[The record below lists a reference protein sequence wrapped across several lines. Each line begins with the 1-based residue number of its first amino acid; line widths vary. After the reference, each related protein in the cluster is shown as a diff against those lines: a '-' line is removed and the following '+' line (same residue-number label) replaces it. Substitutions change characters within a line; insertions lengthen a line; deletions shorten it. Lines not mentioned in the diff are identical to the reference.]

1 MTWKWRANALA
12 ISAILDMLSAYRGL
26 KSRSSLEGA
35 IQEETDAPSPT
46 ILPSS
51 TELFYFYGQQ
61 LEQCEKYS
69 KGETM
74 KKLSQVF
81 AKWLRIYAGEIHRV
95 YPFRVRS

>member
-1 MTWKWRANALA
+1 MIRRRCAYPLA

-26 KSRSSLEGA
+26 KSRSSLESA
-35 IQEETDAPSPT
+35 IQEETDAPAPT

-61 LEQCEKYS
+61 LDQCEKYS

-74 KKLSQVF
+74 KKLAQVF
-81 AKWLRIYAGEIHRV
+81 AKWLKIYAGEI
-95 YPFRVRS
+95 YSA